1 MSCYAT
7 RIRTT
12 APGSA
17 EDAGDST
24 QGNSPGRPTGQRAHG
39 YTEGIAHS
47 QSLKAVAGTPDTLSV
62 TSDPLATAC

>member
-7 RIRTT
+7 RIKTT
-12 APGSA
+12 APVSA
-17 EDAGDST
+17 KDAGDST
-24 QGNSPGRPTGQRAHG
+24 QGNSLDRPTGQRAHG
-39 YTEGIAHS
+39 YPEGIAHS